1 VRSGRF
7 FIGIILRII
16 GPSRGKR
23 AGRRGELS
31 LFSDQFRRGESDKGK
46 FSGVKSS
53 KLLSNLS
60 DVVWKTFQAVNQRL
74 PEGEAIRPQWAPGPL
89 LKSYERSAPPLGFP
103 RETDSLCPRCVKEV
117 RDGVISGET
126 PLETLMHTHPGE
138 IKAQIL
144 EENGQVIM
152 RKTCPKHGEFTDVM
166 ATDPKFLARIES
178 LFFGRDFRVAEDT
191 HVHKHGTSNIKF
203 GRGAV
208 LTVDLTNRCNMMCN
222 PCFMDANQ
230 VGYVHEPTFE
240 DTKAILDRA
249 VSFKPKRQVIIL
261 FSGGE
266 PTLSPYYLDAV
277 AYARKIGFYRILAA
291 TNGIRFAED
300 IEFCKAAKA
309 AGQHGV
315 YLQFDGVSEEKNKHR
330 GVGNLFD
337 VKLRAIENLASVGIK
352 VTLVTTIVN
361 TINNDGIGQI
371 VEFAAQNIDKVQTIA
386 FQPVSFTGRD
396 EDVPDEVRSKQRYTL
411 AGMAHDLEDQS
422 AGRLKALRDW
432 FPLSSYSAFTSVMD
446 MLQGA
451 DAPWGWSSCNCHPN
465 CGIFTLM
472 VVNRQTGHF
481 TSLFDFFDYE
491 QFMKDVAVITDTAR
505 GKKLSYAQLGMAI
518 MRNFDAARAPE
529 GFPISQIINLFKPSS
544 TNSNSD
550 RNDRMKAQAQAQA
563 EDPNDIWRV
572 LCVEGMWFQD
582 LFNYDFRRTEMCVIP
597 YGTQEGEIS
606 FCAYNTGV
614 GWRQIIENMHKTA
627 NLAEWYEE
635 HGRHAVYAKGKAVP
649 LRTTKHTLSLP
660 IINQVLAEDRDGEP
674 AANVTP
680 YLIEEEEEARV

>member
-1 VRSGRF
+1 M
-7 FIGIILRII
+7 
-16 GPSRGKR
+16 
-23 AGRRGELS
+23 
-31 LFSDQFRRGESDKGK
+31 FSDQFRRGESDKGTFK
-46 FSGVKSS
+46 RATGS

-60 DVVWKTFQAVNQRL
+60 NVAWKAFQSVNTLL
-74 PEGEAIRPQWAPGPL
+74 PEGEAIRPKWAPAPL
-89 LKSYERSAPPLGFP
+89 LKSYERTAPPLGFP

-117 RDGVISGET
+117 RDAVNTGET
-126 PLETLMHTHPGE
+126 ALETLMNAHPGE

-144 EENGQVIM
+144 EENGQVVM
-152 RKTCPKHGEFTDVM
+152 RKSCPKHGEFVDVM
-166 ATDPKFLARIES
+166 ATDPAFLERIES
-178 LFFGRDFRVAEDT
+178 LFFGRDFRAAEDT
-191 HVHKHGTSNIKF
+191 HIHRHGTSNIKF

-230 VGYVHEPTFE
+230 VGYVHEPTYE

-249 VSFKPKRQVIIL
+249 VSFKPKRQIIIL

-266 PTLSPYYLDAV
+266 PTLSPYYLEAV
-277 AYARKIGFYRILAA
+277 AYAKKIGFYRILAA

-361 TINNDGIGQI
+361 TINNDAIGEI

-396 EDVPDEVRSKQRYTL
+396 EDVPDAIRVKQRYTL
-411 AGMAHDLEDQS
+411 AGMTHDLKDQLD
-422 AGRLKALRDW
+422 GRLEPLRDW

-465 CGIFTLM
+465 CGIFTLI
-472 VVNRQTGHF
+472 VVNKRTGEF
-481 TSLFDFFDYE
+481 RSLFEFFDYE
-491 QFMKDVAVITDTAR
+491 RFMRDVAVITDTAR

-518 MRNFDAARAPE
+518 MRNFHAERAPE

-550 RNDRMKAQAQAQA
+550 RNDRMTSAGQ
-563 EDPNDIWRV
+563 DTLSDNWRV

-627 NLAEWYEE
+627 SLADWYKE
-635 HGRHAVYAKGKAVP
+635 HERHPVYAAGHSVP
-649 LRTTKHTLSLP
+649 GISKRHTLSLP
-660 IINQVLAEDRDGEP
+660 IVNRIIAEDENENGS
-674 AANVTP
+674 AATP
-680 YLIEEEEEARV
+680 YLIEEHETVAV

>member
-1 VRSGRF
+1 M
-7 FIGIILRII
+7 
-16 GPSRGKR
+16 
-23 AGRRGELS
+23 
-31 LFSDQFRRGESDKGK
+31 FSDQFRRGETEEGKLNSVKG
-46 FSGVKSS
+46 S
-53 KLLSNLS
+53 KLISGLSN
-60 DVVWKTFQAVNQRL
+60 VAWKAFQSVNTLL
-74 PEGEAIRPQWAPGPL
+74 PEGESVRPKWAPGPL
-89 LKSYERSAPPLGFP
+89 LKSYERTSPPLGFP

-117 RDGVISGET
+117 RDAVITGET
-126 PLETLMHTHPGE
+126 TLESLMHAHPGE

-144 EENGQVIM
+144 EEDGNVIM

-166 ATDPKFLARIES
+166 ATDPAFLERIES
-178 LFFGRDFRVAEDT
+178 LFFGRDFRSAEDS
-191 HVHKHGTSNIKF
+191 HVHHHGTSNIKF

-230 VGYVHEPTFE
+230 VGYVHEPTYE

-249 VSFKPKRQVIIL
+249 VSFKPKRQIIIL

-266 PTLSPYYLDAV
+266 PTLSPYYLEAV
-277 AYARKIGFYRILAA
+277 AYAKKIGFYRILAA

-396 EDVPDEVRSKQRYTL
+396 EDIPDSLRIKQRYTL
-411 AGMAHDLEDQS
+411 AGMAHDLQDQLG
-422 AGRLKALRDW
+422 GRVQALRDW
-432 FPLSSYSAFTSVMD
+432 YPLSSYSAFTSVMD

-465 CGIFTLM
+465 CGIFSLI
-472 VVNRQTGHF
+472 VVNKKTNEF
-481 TSLFDFFDYE
+481 TSLFDFFNYE

-505 GKKLSYAQLGMAI
+505 GRKLSYAQLGMAI
-518 MRNFDAARAPE
+518 MRNFNAERAPE

-550 RNDRMKAQAQAQA
+550 RNDRMTSAGQ
-563 EDPNDIWRV
+563 DTTSDNWRV

-627 NLAEWYEE
+627 NLAEWYEQN
-635 HGRHAVYAKGKAVP
+635 GRHAVYAAGHNVP
-649 LRTTKHTLSLP
+649 GITKRHSLSLP
-660 IINQVLAEDRDGEP
+660 IVNAIISEDDGQLSR
-674 AANVTP
+674 ATTP
-680 YLIEEEEEARV
+680 YLVEEENTVIV

>member
-1 VRSGRF
+1 
-7 FIGIILRII
+7 
-16 GPSRGKR
+16 
-23 AGRRGELS
+23 
-31 LFSDQFRRGESDKGK
+31 LFSDQFRRGESENGK
-46 FSGVKSS
+46 LSRVTGS
-53 KLLSNLS
+53 KVVSTLS
-60 DVVWKTFQAVNQRL
+60 DVAWKAFQSLNQRL
-74 PEGEAIRPQWAPGPL
+74 PEGEAIRPKWAPGPL
-89 LKSYERSAPPLGFP
+89 LKSYERTAPPLGFP

-117 RDGVISGET
+117 RNAVISGET
-126 PLETLMHTHPGE
+126 PLNSLMHAHPGE

-144 EENGQVIM
+144 EDNGRVIM
-152 RKTCPKHGEFTDVM
+152 RKTCAKHGEFEDVM
-166 ATDPKFLARIES
+166 STDPEFLHRIES
-178 LFFGRDFRVAEDT
+178 LFFGRDFRAAEDAN
-191 HVHKHGTSNIKF
+191 VHRHGTSTIKF

-208 LTVDLTNRCNMMCN
+208 LTVDLTNRCNMMCD

-249 VSFKPKRQVIIL
+249 VSFKPRRQIIIL

-277 AYARKIGFYRILAA
+277 AYAQKTGFYRILAA

-300 IEFCKAAKA
+300 IEFCKAAKQ

-315 YLQFDGVSEEKNKHR
+315 YLQFDGVGEEKNKHR

-337 VKLRAIENLASVGIK
+337 VKQQAIENLASVGIK
-352 VTLVTTIVN
+352 VTLVVTIVN
-361 TINNDGIGQI
+361 SINNDGIGQI
-371 VEFAAQNIDKVQTIA
+371 VEFAAKNIDKVQTIA

-396 EDVPDEVRSKQRYTL
+396 EDISDEVRKKWRYTL
-411 AGMAHDLEDQS
+411 AGMTHDLKDQL
-422 AGRLKALRDW
+422 AGRLQPLRDW

-465 CGIFTLM
+465 CGIFTLA
-472 VVNRQTGHF
+472 VVNRKTGDF
-481 TSLFDFFDYE
+481 KSLFEFFNYE

-518 MRNFDAARAPE
+518 MRNYDATKAPE

-550 RNDRMKAQAQAQA
+550 RNDRMKAQQGST
-563 EDPNDIWRV
+563 DPKDIWRV
-572 LCVEGMWFQD
+572 LCIEGMWFQD

-627 NLAEWYEE
+627 NLNEWYRE
-635 HGRHAVYAKGKAVP
+635 HERHPVYAAGHNVP
-649 LRTTKHTLSLP
+649 NIPKKHSLSLP
-660 IINQVLAEDRDGEP
+660 VVNSVLAADADHESSH
-674 AANVTP
+674 ATTP
-680 YLIEEEEEARV
+680 YLVSEKEEALV

>member
-1 VRSGRF
+1 M
-7 FIGIILRII
+7 
-16 GPSRGKR
+16 
-23 AGRRGELS
+23 
-31 LFSDQFRRGESDKGK
+31 FSDQFRRNESVRGK
-46 FSGVKSS
+46 FSGVRSS
-53 KLLSNLS
+53 KLLSNLA
-60 DVVWKTFQAVNQRL
+60 DVSWKVFQAVNTAL
-74 PEGEAIRPQWAPGPL
+74 PEGEAVRPKWAPGPL
-89 LKSYERSAPPLGFP
+89 LKSYERTSPPLGFP

-117 RDGVISGET
+117 REAVITGET
-126 PLETLMHTHPGE
+126 TLETLMHQHPGE
-138 IKAQIL
+138 IKAQIV
-144 EENGQVIM
+144 EEDGRILM
-152 RKTCPKHGEFTDVM
+152 RKDCPKHGRFEDVL
-166 ATDPKFLARIES
+166 ATDPAFLRRIES
-178 LFFGRDFRVAEDT
+178 LFFGRDFRAAEDAA
-191 HVHKHGTSNIKF
+191 VHRHGTSNIKF

-266 PTLSPYYLDAV
+266 PTLSPHFLDAV
-277 AYARKIGFYRILAA
+277 AYAKQIGFYRILAA
-291 TNGIRFAED
+291 TNGIRYAED

-352 VTLVTTIVN
+352 VTLVVTIVN
-361 TINNDGIGQI
+361 TINNDAIGQI
-371 VEFAAQNIDKVQTIA
+371 VEFAAKNIDKVQTIA

-396 EDVPDEVRSKQRYTL
+396 EDVPDDVRLQQRYTL
-411 AGMAHDLEDQS
+411 ADMAGDLQNQLGGDLQ
-422 AGRLKALRDW
+422 ALRDW
-432 FPLSSYSAFTSVMD
+432 YPLSSYSAFTSVMD

-465 CGIFTLM
+465 CGVFTLM
-472 VVNRQTGHF
+472 VVNRHTGEW
-481 TSLFDFFDYE
+481 TPLFKFFDYE
-491 QFMKDVAVITDTAR
+491 RFMRDVSLITDTAR
-505 GKKLSYAQLGMAI
+505 GQKLTMAQLGMAI
-518 MRNFDAARAPE
+518 MRNYDPAKAPA

-544 TNSNSD
+544 ANANSD
-550 RNDRMKAQAQAQA
+550 RNDRMKTQHGAD
-563 EDPNDIWRV
+563 DPNDQWRV

-627 NLAEWYEE
+627 NLGDWYQE
-635 HGRHAVYAKGKAVP
+635 HGRHAVYAKGKPVP
-649 LRTTKHTLSLP
+649 GIQKTRTLSLP
-660 IINQVLAEDRDGEP
+660 IVQAILAEDADATDRS
-674 AANVTP
+674 ATP
-680 YLIEEEEEARV
+680 YLVEETEEAIV